1 MACKRSGVRIPVAPL
16 LLTTAGHFRG
26 SEAIYGARPVPP
38 ERHAQHDDDHCPDPG
53 IPLFPQVTGLRGSP
67 EPVLAPAARGQDS
80 DSSSPQVSG
89 LMDVAGYQTGYRQAA
104 DPEQIRAPAGRREQ
118 RPDLVHSS
126 GTPAIAGPVAVASIP
141 DCSAP
146 RPSCRRSSRPCRNG
160 HQAYERVLRRVRTPV
175 VR

>member
-1 MACKRSGVRIPVAPL
+1 MQEVRSSNLRSSTVGYFRRSAAICAALPVLPK
-16 LLTTAGHFRG
+16 
-26 SEAIYGARPVPP
+26 
-38 ERHAQHDDDHCPDPG
+38 RHAQHDDDQCPDPG
-53 IPLFPQVTGLRGSP
+53 IPSFPHPWGLRGSP
-67 EPVLAPAARGQDS
+67 EPVLAPAARGHDPDS
-80 DSSSPQVSG
+80 RSPQASG
-89 LMDVAGYQTGYRQAA
+89 SMPLAGYQTGYRQAA